1 MKKAAII
8 LLAVLMG
15 TCSRSPSTL
24 EEILESGELRI
35 ITRNSPTTYFRGAQG
50 IEGPE
55 YLLAQGFARFLSE
68 KYDRPITINF
78 STKERFVDLLPA
90 LQDGEAHLAAAGLTI
105 TPEGEQDVSFGPVYQ
120 EVKQHLIYRL
130 NTGKPRSLEDLRGKR
145 LEIMSGSNFAKTLTD
160 MQANDPDF
168 AWSEN
173 PGVEISELLQSVANQ
188 EIDYTVVDTT
198 SYDVHRF
205 YMPEL
210 RIAMD
215 LKDGDELAWAFNSA
229 GSDSLRAE
237 ADEFFDIIKSN
248 GKLNQILERYY
259 GHTDRFDYVGTR
271 TFIRH
276 FDNRLYKYRDLFLTA
291 GDTTGIDWRI
301 LAAIGYQESH
311 WVADAVSPTGVR
323 GLMMLTRNTAD
334 FMGVA
339 DREDPLESIP
349 AGAKYFSRMR
359 NRLED
364 IPEPD
369 RTWFALAAYNV
380 GYGHLQDA
388 RRIARMQGKNPD
400 RWVDVKET
408 LPLLAQRHWFSKV
421 PHGYA
426 RGWEPVQYVNNVRTY
441 YEILYWLE
449 PYEEPEEPALQQG
462 VPPLQTA
469 SEREIN
475 SPAEQ
480 RL

>member
-24 EEILESGELRI
+24 EEILESGELRV
-35 ITRNSPTTYFRGAQG
+35 ITRNSPTTYFRGPQG
-50 IEGPE
+50 FEGPE
-55 YLLAQGFARFLSE
+55 FLLAQGFAKFLSE
-68 KYDRPITINF
+68 KYARPINVSF
-78 STKERFVDLLPA
+78 STKDRFVDLLPA
-90 LQDGEAHLAAAGLTI
+90 LQASEAHLAAAGLTV
-105 TPEGEQDVSFGPVYQ
+105 TAERQKDVTFGPVYQ

-130 NTGKPRSLEDLRGKR
+130 NTGKPRKLEDLRGKR
-145 LEIMSGSNFAKTLTD
+145 LEIMSGSSFASTLSRLQQD
-160 MQANDPDF
+160 DPDF

-173 PGVEISELLQSVANQ
+173 PDVEVSELLQAVANQ
-188 EIDYTVVDTT
+188 EIDYTVADTT

-215 LKDGDELAWAFNSA
+215 LKEGDELAWAFNPD
-229 GSDSLRAE
+229 GSESLRAE
-237 ADEFFDIIKSN
+237 ADEFFETINNN
-248 GKLNQILERYY
+248 GTLNQILERYY

-276 FDNRLYKYRDLFLTA
+276 FDKRLGKFQRTFKSAADI
-291 GDTTGIDWRI
+291 TGLDWRI

-311 WVADAVSPTGVR
+311 WVPDAVSPTGVR

-334 FMGVA
+334 TMGVA

-349 AGAKYFSRMR
+349 GGAKYFSRLR

-380 GYGHLQDA
+380 GFGHLQDA
-388 RRIARMQGKNPD
+388 RRIARMQGKNAD

-408 LPLLAQRHWFSKV
+408 LPLLAQRHWYSKV

-426 RGWEPVQYVNNVRTY
+426 RGWEPVKYVNNVRTY

-449 PYEEPEEPALQQG
+449 PFEDPEETPLQQAAS
-462 VPPLQTA
+462 PLQTA
-469 SEREIN
+469 SESSRIE
-475 SPAEQ
+475 AVEAK
-480 RL
+480 L